1 MNFSKMRFRYGLIGN
16 LVFFGGTA
24 VCFGYLGYLLLI
36 SSNAK
41 IDKTSMNEMISKDP
55 RRIIKP

>member
-1 MNFSKMRFRYGLIGN
+1 
-16 LVFFGGTA
+16 
-24 VCFGYLGYLLLI
+24 LI